1 MAALVELEEELKEKI
16 RKIRA
21 PTFDSTVQGNEPVSQ
36 TVFDRKGQYILPKGC
51 SKPFVICVG
60 GSFSPPTQAH
70 LEVAKIAAEHA
81 LSNIN
86 EKAEY
91 NGFNSI
97 IVYIVPL
104 KHTYL
109 KDSVVFPSSNQHRLN
124 MLQLCV
130 NTMNDQIR
138 DSRLKHDTIEIIFR
152 VSDIEIDPGMFKNSG
167 EDRHMNYRMGL
178 EVNTYKTLDK
188 LIGIVATQNG
198 LVESE
203 INGALVFGQDN
214 VQNIVVGSWKLD
226 PMPFFNR
233 KMFGI
238 KRGNDPQTGEPAV
251 LTPESLINLIPF
263 EIDIQNDDETN
274 SIVKKRIDKDR
285 LSAKIVENFEP
296 LNASTLDI
304 TTMSSSNIRDL
315 LSLRENP
322 DMPHD
327 KFSIELKQYLTDKD
341 VRNDTIFTQAL
352 TDLGFLY
359 EIGDYIKNN
368 NLYGVKTT
376 HIPQKPSKQAALAGG
391 RRRTK
396 TQKRRTRRV
405 RRTRRRRRHSRR
417 KL

>member
-1 MAALVELEEELKEKI
+1 MAALVELKEKI
-16 RKIRA
+16 REIRD
-21 PTFDSTVQGNEPVSQ
+21 PTFDSTVQGNEPVRQ
-36 TVFDRKGQYILPKGC
+36 TVFDKEGQYILPEGC

-86 EKAEY
+86 EKTEY

-109 KDSVVFPSSNQHRLN
+109 KDSVVFPGSNQHRLN

-130 NTMNDQIR
+130 NKMNGHIG
-138 DSRLKHDTIEIIFR
+138 DSTIKIIFR
-152 VSDIEIDPGMFKNSG
+152 VSDIEIDPEMFKNSG

-188 LIGIVATQNG
+188 LIGIVAKKNSG

-251 LTPESLINLIPF
+251 LTPESLIDLIPF

-274 SIVKKRIDKDR
+274 SIVKKRIDKDS

-327 KFSIELKQYLTDKD
+327 KFSIELKEYLTDKD
-341 VRNDTIFTQAL
+341 VRDDTIFTQAL

-376 HIPQKPSKQAALAGG
+376 HIPQKPSKPVELSGG